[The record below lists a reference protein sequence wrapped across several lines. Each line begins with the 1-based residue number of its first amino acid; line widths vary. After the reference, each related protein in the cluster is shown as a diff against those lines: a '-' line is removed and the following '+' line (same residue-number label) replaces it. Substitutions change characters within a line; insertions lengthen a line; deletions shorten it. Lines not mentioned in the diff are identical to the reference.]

1 MRKLSADPRDAK
13 SPLRG
18 EGMTEFSIL
27 FGLLALLAGH
37 FIAADLSDSEFAR
50 RPENQNYD

>member
-1 MRKLSADPRDAK
+1 MI
-13 SPLRG
+13 
-18 EGMTEFSIL
+18 EFSIL
-27 FGLLALLAGH
+27 FGLLLLASGH